1 MLLGLHAVAYN
12 AKDVDVYNGFKT
24 KVREKLARVK
34 VFIDFIT
41 GTDPKFLG
49 EPVKIG
55 YESGI

>member
-49 EPVKIG
+49 EPVIIG
-55 YESGI
+55 L